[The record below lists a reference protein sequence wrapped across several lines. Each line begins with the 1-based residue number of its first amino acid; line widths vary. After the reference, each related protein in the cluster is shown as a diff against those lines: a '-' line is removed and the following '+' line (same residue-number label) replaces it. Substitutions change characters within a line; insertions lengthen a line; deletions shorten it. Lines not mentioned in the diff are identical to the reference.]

1 MNRRIRNEG
10 LQRVRTLTRGA
21 AALALLGT
29 GAVVFVTAQ
38 GAAQAAEARK
48 AALAA
53 ERNAANGGSS
63 GLSSPQTAPN
73 GVSPTAGLTPDQQA
87 QILAQQQYLQ
97 QVQQQLA
104 QQQQQQQS
112 NQNLPQVPVS
122 GGS

>member
-10 LQRVRTLTRGA
+10 LQRVRTLTQAA

-48 AALAA
+48 AATTA
-53 ERNAANGGSS
+53 RNAANGGSS
-63 GLSSPQTAPN
+63 GLNSPQSSPN
-73 GVSPTAGLTPDQQA
+73 GVAPTAGLTPDQQA

-104 QQQQQQQS
+104 QQQQQQGS
-112 NQNLPQVPVS
+112 QNLQQVPVS